1 MLPKRS
7 HAAYTNR
14 YRAFKKTTVKL
25 IANILIG
32 LTLLLFTACGQGQIK
47 TPENAMTKFE
57 EFKNK
62 EKFLQ
67 DDKLFYPGIGDPSLK
82 PVLTEKINL
91 AADDFKK
98 LADKGNAT
106 DKEYQNTIKNGLDRF
121 AALYLQLDTE
131 DRERVCYYFEE
142 LMDIVGLERS
152 GGHLN
157 NFMYGFD
164 PTK

>member
-1 MLPKRS
+1 MKQR
-7 HAAYTNR
+7 
-14 YRAFKKTTVKL
+14 
-25 IANILIG
+25 INIIFG

-47 TPENAMTKFE
+47 TPENAMTKFD
-57 EFKNK
+57 EFKSK

-67 DDKLFYPGIGDPSLK
+67 DDKLFYSGIGDPNLK

-106 DKEYQNTIKNGLDRF
+106 DKEYQNAIKNGLERF
-121 AALYLQLDTE
+121 TDLYLQLDTE
-131 DRERVCYYFEE
+131 YRERVCSYFEE
-142 LMDIVGLERS
+142 LMDIVGLESS

-157 NFMYGFD
+157 NFMYGFQIE
-164 PTK
+164 KE

>member
-1 MLPKRS
+1 MI
-7 HAAYTNR
+7 
-14 YRAFKKTTVKL
+14 F
-25 IANILIG
+25 G

-47 TPENAMTKFE
+47 TPENAMTKFD

-67 DDKLFYPGIGDPSLK
+67 DDRLFYPGISDPSLK

-91 AADDFKK
+91 ALEDFEK
-98 LADKGNAT
+98 LAGKGNAT
-106 DKEYQNTIKNGLDRF
+106 DKEYQNVIKFGLDRF
-121 AALYLQLDTE
+121 ADLYLQLDTE
-131 DRERVCYYFEE
+131 DRERVCSYFEE
-142 LMDIVGLERS
+142 LMDIVGLQSS

-164 PTK
+164 PTKK

>member
-1 MLPKRS
+1 MKQ
-7 HAAYTNR
+7 
-14 YRAFKKTTVKL
+14 K
-25 IANILIG
+25 INIIIG

-57 EFKNK
+57 EFKSK

-67 DDKLFYPGIGDPSLK
+67 DDILFYPGIGNPSLK

-91 AADDFKK
+91 VADDFKK

-106 DKEYQNTIKNGLDRF
+106 DKEYQNVIKVGLERF
-121 AALYLQLDTE
+121 ADLYLQLDTE
-131 DRERVCYYFEE
+131 DRERVCSYFEE
-142 LMDIVGLERS
+142 LMDIVGLESS

-157 NFMYGFD
+157 NFMYGFY
-164 PTK
+164 PSK